1 MFSYCTVDSPVK
13 VVSGY
18 LIHHLY
24 MYDVRWSCQVVYDLP
39 LSCECIY
46 VGKSCQEVYL
56 LYMSYVYLLAGAA
69 RK

>member
-1 MFSYCTVDSPVK
+1 MLNYCTVDSPVK

-18 LIHHLY
+18 LTHNL
-24 MYDVRWSCQVVYDLP
+24 YDVRWSCQVVYDLP

-46 VGKSCQEVYL
+46 VGKSCQEGYL
-56 LYMSYVYLLAGAA
+56 LYMSYVYLLAGAV